1 MDVVAFLL
9 IAVVVVGL
17 ITLIFFLVSD
27 VLLGKEPD
35 EPEVVSKAV
44 SKTEQIETFV
54 NQLPP
59 NEVAKQQLITEM
71 HLRKHLE
78 RLDGNVKFIAGA
90 VFMLFLLS
98 LSISIFTAIIYLREI
113 L

>member
-1 MDVVAFLL
+1 MVGFL
-9 IAVVVVGL
+9 IAGVAVIGL
-17 ITLIFFLVSD
+17 VTLIFFLVSD
-27 VLLGKEPD
+27 VLLGKKPD

-71 HLRKHLE
+71 HLRNHLE
-78 RLDGNVKFIAGA
+78 RLDGNVLFIARII
-90 VFMLFLLS
+90 FLLW
-98 LSISIFTAIIYLREI
+98 LISSVGFGMAVIYLVEK